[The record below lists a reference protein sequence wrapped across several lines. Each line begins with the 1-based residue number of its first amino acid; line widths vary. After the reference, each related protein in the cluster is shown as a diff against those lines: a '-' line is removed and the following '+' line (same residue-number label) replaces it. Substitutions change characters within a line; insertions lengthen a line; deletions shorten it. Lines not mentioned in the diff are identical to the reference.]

1 MDFVKTLLIVS
12 IATTLYYLLLQWPT
26 EVVAVQQ
33 APEEYNKDLIINDS
47 KDSLTGTLSP
57 MEEVVLKNEEP
68 TELEKVYELQNKDLL
83 LEIDA
88 RSGRIIGSEMK
99 SFTRV
104 LGGEESLGIFGPVGE
119 NLYLAN
125 SGFFTPS

>member
-57 MEEVVLKNEEP
+57 MEDVVLKNEEP
-68 TELEKVYELQNKDLL
+68 TKLEKVYELQNKDLL

-88 RSGRIIGSEMK
+88 RSGRIIG
-99 SFTRV
+99 
-104 LGGEESLGIFGPVGE
+104 LSLIHI
-119 NLYLAN
+119 
-125 SGFFTPS
+125 